1 MGFWERIKRVISSNL
16 NAFASRAEEPEK
28 ILEQLVVE
36 MRGQFAEAKGR
47 VAVAIADEKRLA
59 RQVTAEQAATT
70 EWDRKARL
78 AVNKGDDELAKKAL
92 LKKRQHA
99 ERTDEFTRQHA
110 EQKKA
115 TEALKDAL
123 HKLNARIEDARR
135 KKDVLIA
142 RHQRAEAQKEIH
154 ETLAGI
160 GDASTFQT
168 FDRMAAQVDQLEAHG
183 EAVQELAEEFR
194 PDDLEAEFARLEEEA
209 DGADLL
215 EELKEQMALE
225 GGAGSGADAADALDA
240 DLQRLK
246 DIMAEEDGDSSASS

>member
-16 NAFASRAEEPEK
+16 NAFASRAEEPDK

-36 MRGQFAEAKGR
+36 MRGQFAEAKRR
-47 VAVAIADEKRLA
+47 VATAIADEKRLA
-59 RQVTAEQAATT
+59 RQVMAEQAATT

-78 AVNKGDDELAKKAL
+78 AIHKGDDELAKKAL
-92 LKKRQHA
+92 LRKRHHGG
-99 ERTDEFTRQHA
+99 RTEEFTRQHG

-115 TEALKDAL
+115 TESLKEAL

-142 RHQRAEAQKEIH
+142 RHQRAQAQKEIH

-194 PDDLEAEFARLEEEA
+194 PDDLEAEFARLEAEA
-209 DGADLL
+209 DGAELL
-215 EELKEQMALE
+215 DELKEQMALE
-225 GGAGSGADAADALDA
+225 DSGPPAEAEAEALDV

-246 DIMAEEDGDSSASS
+246 DIMAEEDGDSSPAS

>member
-1 MGFWERIKRVISSNL
+1 M
-16 NAFASRAEEPEK
+16 
-28 ILEQLVVE
+28 
-36 MRGQFAEAKGR
+36 
-47 VAVAIADEKRLA
+47 
-59 RQVTAEQAATT
+59 
-70 EWDRKARL
+70 
-78 AVNKGDDELAKKAL
+78 
-92 LKKRQHA
+92 
-99 ERTDEFTRQHA
+99 
-110 EQKKA
+110 
-115 TEALKDAL
+115 
-123 HKLNARIEDARR
+123 
-135 KKDVLIA
+135 LIA

>member
-1 MGFWERIKRVISSNL
+1 VISSNL

-36 MRGQFAEAKGR
+36 MRGQFSEAKRR
-47 VAVAIADEKRLA
+47 VATAIADEKRLSK
-59 RQVTAEQAATT
+59 QVVAEQSMTV

-78 AVNKGDDELAKKAL
+78 AVGKSDDELAKKAL
-92 LKKRQHA
+92 LKKRHHG
-99 ERTDEFTRQHA
+99 ERTTEFTRQHG

-115 TEALKDAL
+115 TEALKLAL

-160 GDASTFQT
+160 DDASTFQT

-194 PDDLEAEFARLEEEA
+194 PDDLEAEFARLEAEA

-215 EELKEQMALE
+215 AELKGQMELE
-225 GGAGSGADAADALDA
+225 GGGSQGAPGPDALDV

-246 DIMAEEDGDSSASS
+246 DIMAEEDDDSPAST